1 MWIQGIQVGVLRVF
15 VGIPGFLGLPGAV
28 DRCPR
33 VALRGPVGAL
43 RPVSGVWVN
52 RSSKCAGHR
61 QKVSAVTGSP
71 SLS

>member
-15 VGIPGFLGLPGAV
+15 VGIPGFLGLPGVV

-33 VALRGPVGAL
+33 VAL